1 MSLMDD
7 LNGYVDFCYDSM
19 MEMKNTKSSEYKMGI
34 ADGMEQMLT
43 MLYDYL
49 EEYPEFIDP
58 RHKYDKFKM

>member
-1 MSLMDD
+1 
-7 LNGYVDFCYDSM
+7 
-19 MEMKNTKSSEYKMGI
+19 MKNTKSSEYKMGI

-49 EEYPEFIDP
+49 EEYPDFIDP